1 MGQMILQTERLVLR
15 ELEQGDYAALCRILQ
30 DEEAMYAYEGAF
42 SDGEAHEW
50 LERQIARYK
59 RWGFGAWAVILKK
72 SGELIGQC
80 GVTMQPWEKSEVP
93 EVGYLFRRD
102 CWHMG
107 YATEAARACRD
118 YAFARLNFSEVC
130 SIIRDTNIP
139 SQRVAQRNA
148 MSPAG
153 MCIKHFK
160 GVDMPH
166 IRYVITREEW
176 EKMRGGSGAEYCFK
190 DIL

>member
-30 DEEAMYAYEGAF
+30 DEETMYAYEGAF

-80 GVTMQPWEKSEVP
+80 GVTMQPWEKARCPRWGICFAATVGTWAMQQRPP
-93 EVGYLFRRD
+93 E
-102 CWHMG
+102 
-107 YATEAARACRD
+107 
-118 YAFARLNFSEVC
+118 
-130 SIIRDTNIP
+130 
-139 SQRVAQRNA
+139 
-148 MSPAG
+148 PAG
-153 MCIKHFK
+153 T
-160 GVDMPH
+160 MPLQ
-166 IRYVITREEW
+166 
-176 EKMRGGSGAEYCFK
+176 G
-190 DIL
+190 

>member
-30 DEEAMYAYEGAF
+30 DEETMYAYEGAF

-80 GVTMQPWEKSEVP
+80 GVTM
-93 EVGYLFRRD
+93 
-102 CWHMG
+102 
-107 YATEAARACRD
+107 
-118 YAFARLNFSEVC
+118 
-130 SIIRDTNIP
+130 
-139 SQRVAQRNA
+139 
-148 MSPAG
+148 
-153 MCIKHFK
+153 
-160 GVDMPH
+160 
-166 IRYVITREEW
+166 
-176 EKMRGGSGAEYCFK
+176 
-190 DIL
+190 